1 MMRREKYP
9 LDFVDVRI
17 RIILLVV
24 VSITALSLKTEMA
37 MLICLAFM
45 WVWLSLF
52 GCIQKAISYTAVY
65 AVLWGILYVLKDAHF
80 LGNLP
85 LLTVYVRRLLLPVM
99 AAGPVMAAPTGRLIA
114 SLNRMKL
121 PKAATLS
128 LAVLFRFMPTL
139 SQEYRSIRDAQ
150 KFRGIGSSF
159 WETIKH
165 PFLTIE
171 YILIPMMIR
180 TSKVADELSASAQ
193 VRGMKLEGE
202 CNSFYEVKLKPMDWC
217 VLLVGMLL
225 ILLLPIFDYFVKEG
239 LI

>member
-1 MMRREKYP
+1 MMRQEKYP
-9 LDFVDVRI
+9 FDFVDIRI
-17 RIILLVV
+17 RLILLVI
-24 VSITALSLKTEMA
+24 VSVTALALKSELA
-37 MLICLAFM
+37 MLVCLGYM
-45 WVWLSLF
+45 WVWLSMF
-52 GCIQKAISYTAVY
+52 GCFRKAVSYTLAY
-65 AVLWGILYVLKDAHF
+65 IILWGILYVLKDVRY

-85 LLTVYVRRLLLPVM
+85 LLTVYIRRLLLPVM
-99 AAGPVMAAPTGRLIA
+99 AAAPIMTAPTGRLIA

-202 CNSFYEVKLKPMDWC
+202 CSSFYEVKLKPMDWC